1 MFNGIKSTIF
11 LSPSILLGILF
22 SIPAL
27 IIIFSLFLP
36 FSENWIHLKDTVLN
50 EYISNSWKL
59 LIGVSIGVFII
70 GVSTAWLTSTCN
82 FFGKNF
88 FVWGLVLPFAIPPYI
103 MAYSFTGLFDSY
115 GTANELMKLI
125 FNLDSD
131 EVFFPSVRNI
141 SGAILIFSFTL
152 YPYVFLI
159 SRTAFLNQSRDIF
172 DISRTLGLSK
182 SKTFLKVALPLARP
196 AIIAGIMLVAME
208 TLSDFGAVEHFA
220 VPTFTSGIFRTWFGM
235 NDIITAKQLAAFL
248 FLLFLIFIVIEKYS
262 RRKLQYNNIS
272 TSNRKLVPVQL
283 YGIKQIGAFITC
295 FIPVLIGFFIPFIQL
310 LYWAVAHKLSYFDS
324 SFFIAAFNTIY
335 LSIIAVLICI
345 ITSLVINFF
354 IRLNKN
360 NFLTMI
366 NKIIS
371 SGYGIPGIV
380 LALGVLE
387 FFSFLDDSFNVLFT
401 GSILGL
407 VFAYSVKFYALPNSN
422 IQSGFNKIS
431 SSLDDISDTLG
442 HTKFS
447 LLTKIHLPL
456 LRTSFLTAILVFLI
470 EVIKELPATLILRP
484 FNFDTLSVSAY
495 LYASD
500 DRMVEAAA
508 PSIAIVMVSLIPIIL
523 LLKIISRDNNE

>member
-1 MFNGIKSTIF
+1 MFNSIKSSIF

-262 RRKLQYNNIS
+262 RRKLQY
-272 TSNRKLVPVQL
+272 L
-283 YGIKQIGAFITC
+283 
-295 FIPVLIGFFIPFIQL
+295 
-310 LYWAVAHKLSYFDS
+310 
-324 SFFIAAFNTIY
+324 
-335 LSIIAVLICI
+335 
-345 ITSLVINFF
+345 
-354 IRLNKN
+354 
-360 NFLTMI
+360 
-366 NKIIS
+366 
-371 SGYGIPGIV
+371 
-380 LALGVLE
+380 
-387 FFSFLDDSFNVLFT
+387 
-401 GSILGL
+401 
-407 VFAYSVKFYALPNSN
+407 
-422 IQSGFNKIS
+422 
-431 SSLDDISDTLG
+431 
-442 HTKFS
+442 
-447 LLTKIHLPL
+447 
-456 LRTSFLTAILVFLI
+456 
-470 EVIKELPATLILRP
+470 
-484 FNFDTLSVSAY
+484 
-495 LYASD
+495 
-500 DRMVEAAA
+500 
-508 PSIAIVMVSLIPIIL
+508 SLIHI
-523 LLKIISRDNNE
+523 